1 MCNTHLYLHLLHDLY
16 ILKNICLHI
25 QTSKS
30 NPTWQCSFSLLCKS
44 IFWHQG
50 TWLPT
55 PWYTCSSDQIPSVR
69 PTSHLWHPLG
79 LTGASALPSCS
90 GCDTSLCLRV
100 SGGKEVGS
108 STLPRGRQN
117 QHRGRG
123 GGDRHCHSALEGECS
138 PGEGGLRDAF
148 NLPQWH
154 LLSSHC
160 QMEHSER
167 LETESWRTGKLLFLL
182 LLMFSP
188 QVVSASLQPHGLQH
202 TGGKPTGRHKERH

>member
-30 NPTWQCSFSLLCKS
+30 NPTWQRSFSLLCKS

-100 SGGKEVGS
+100 GGWEGSWFFHSAQRETEPASGAG
-108 STLPRGRQN
+108 RGGQALSFCHRGWVLS
-117 QHRGRG
+117 RGRG
-123 GGDRHCHSALEGECS
+123 PPWCLQFALVTSAFLPLSDGTQWKAWNRKLKNRKAVIFVVVDVQS
-138 PGEGGLRDAF
+138 PSCVCLFAAPRTAAHR
-148 NLPQWH
+148 W
-154 LLSSHC
+154 
-160 QMEHSER
+160 
-167 LETESWRTGKLLFLL
+167 ETHRET
-182 LLMFSP
+182 
-188 QVVSASLQPHGLQH
+188 
-202 TGGKPTGRHKERH
+202 